1 MNQNKKN
8 FTENQQKTLKNLE
21 KKLFQ
26 KLYYDL
32 FTSLQET
39 FKTHNLTFE
48 NFIFEFQSEI
58 HSLFNFSSNESY
70 LTLLEKVSEIV
81 LKKYPLIPDL
91 KNFSPLQK
99 KKYYY
104 DLKLNDDWTILNKYQ
119 NEIYKEEE
127 NEKLKEI
134 ANKMKQY
141 YNDLKEQE
149 INKKKFEEEMKNK
162 KNKIKKEIENEENQK
177 IMKEKFKNNIKIKQ
191 LIANEKMMKN
201 LNKNNIK
208 KIIENEKL
216 KDEYLNEIINDNNN
230 LNKDNID
237 LVKNKIENAFNI
249 QNKQLMNFDI
259 KFDYN
264 YNKNIKNLSSNLDL
278 NSDEISKIVDQII
291 KEKKNKNFNQIL
303 HDENY
308 ENDDDININNINI
321 NNNNLYLNIN
331 SDDNKINDENGID
344 LELEKKVNEIMKKKL
359 GNLNI

>member
-1 MNQNKKN
+1 MNNKN

-32 FTSLQET
+32 FTSFQET

-48 NFIFEFQSEI
+48 NFIYEFQSEI
-58 HSLFNFSSNESY
+58 HSLFNFKSNESY
-70 LTLLEKVSEIV
+70 LKLLEKVSEIV
-81 LKKYPLIPDL
+81 LKKFPLIPDL

-104 DLKLNDDWTILNKYQ
+104 DLKLNDDWAILNKYQ
-119 NEIYKEEE
+119 NEMFKEEE
-127 NEKLKEI
+127 SQKLKEI

-162 KNKIKKEIENEENQK
+162 KKKIKKEIENEENEK
-177 IMKEKFKNNIKIKQ
+177 ILKEKFKNNIKIKQ

-201 LNKNNIK
+201 LNKKNIK

-216 KDEYLNEIINDNNN
+216 KDEFLNEIINDNNN

-264 YNKNIKNLSSNLDL
+264 YNNNKNLSSNLNL

-291 KEKKNKNFNQIL
+291 KEKKNQNFNQIL
-303 HDENY
+303 HNEIFD
-308 ENDDDININNINI
+308 NDDDIN
-321 NNNNLYLNIN
+321 NNNNLILNLN
-331 SDDNKINDENGID
+331 DNNNILNDENGID
-344 LELEKKVNEIMKKKL
+344 LEMEKKVNEIMKKKL

>member
-104 DLKLNDDWTILNKYQ
+104 DLKLNDDWAILNKYQ
-119 NEIYKEEE
+119 NEMFKEEE
-127 NEKLKEI
+127 SQKLKEI
-134 ANKMKQY
+134 ANKMKNY

-149 INKKKFEEEMKNK
+149 INKKKFEEEMNNK
-162 KNKIKKEIENEENQK
+162 KNKIKKEIENEENEK
-177 IMKEKFKNNIKIKQ
+177 ILKEKFKNNIKIKQ

-201 LNKNNIK
+201 LNKKNIK

-216 KDEYLNEIINDNNN
+216 KDEFLNEIINDNNN

-264 YNKNIKNLSSNLDL
+264 YNNNKNLSSNLNL

-291 KEKKNKNFNQIL
+291 KEKKNQNFNQIL
-303 HDENY
+303 HNEIFD
-308 ENDDDININNINI
+308 NDDDIN
-321 NNNNLYLNIN
+321 NNNNLILNLN
-331 SDDNKINDENGID
+331 DNNNILNDENGID
-344 LELEKKVNEIMKKKL
+344 LEMEKKVNEIMKKKL

>member
-1 MNQNKKN
+1 MNNKN

-32 FTSLQET
+32 FTSFQET

-48 NFIFEFQSEI
+48 NFIYEFQSEI
-58 HSLFNFSSNESY
+58 HSLFNFKSNESY
-70 LTLLEKVSEIV
+70 LKLLEKVSEIV
-81 LKKYPLIPDL
+81 LKKFPLIPDL

-104 DLKLNDDWTILNKYQ
+104 DLKLNDDWAILNKYQ
-119 NEIYKEEE
+119 NEMFKEEE
-127 NEKLKEI
+127 SKKLKEI

-162 KNKIKKEIENEENQK
+162 KKKIKKEIENEENEK
-177 IMKEKFKNNIKIKQ
+177 ILKEKFKNNIKIKQ

-201 LNKNNIK
+201 LNKKNIK

-216 KDEYLNEIINDNNN
+216 KDEFLNEIINDNNN

-264 YNKNIKNLSSNLDL
+264 YNNNKNLSSNLNL

-291 KEKKNKNFNQIL
+291 KEKKNQNFNQIL
-303 HDENY
+303 HNEIFD
-308 ENDDDININNINI
+308 NDDDIN
-321 NNNNLYLNIN
+321 NNNNLILNLN
-331 SDDNKINDENGID
+331 DNNNILNDENGID
-344 LELEKKVNEIMKKKL
+344 LEMEKKVNEIMKKKL

>member
-1 MNQNKKN
+1 MNNKN

-32 FTSLQET
+32 FTSFQET

-48 NFIFEFQSEI
+48 NFIYEFQSEI
-58 HSLFNFSSNESY
+58 HSLFNFKSNESY
-70 LTLLEKVSEIV
+70 LKLLEKVSEIV
-81 LKKYPLIPDL
+81 LKKFPLIPDL

-104 DLKLNDDWTILNKYQ
+104 DLKLNDDWAILNKYQ
-119 NEIYKEEE
+119 NEMFKEEE
-127 NEKLKEI
+127 SKKLKEI

-162 KNKIKKEIENEENQK
+162 KNKIKKEIENEENEK
-177 IMKEKFKNNIKIKQ
+177 ILKEKFKNNIKIKQ

-201 LNKNNIK
+201 LNKKNIK

-216 KDEYLNEIINDNNN
+216 KDEFLNEIINDNNN

-264 YNKNIKNLSSNLDL
+264 YNNNKNLSSNLNL

-291 KEKKNKNFNQIL
+291 KEKKNQNFNQIL
-303 HDENY
+303 HNEIFD
-308 ENDDDININNINI
+308 NDDDIN
-321 NNNNLYLNIN
+321 NNNLILNLN
-331 SDDNKINDENGID
+331 DNNNILNDENGID
-344 LELEKKVNEIMKKKL
+344 LEMEKKVNEIMKKKL